1 MKGQHLAVESVL
13 TLAMGLTLAIGTIGI
28 FSSYQDQVKKST
40 TDIEVETVEYRLKTS
55 VYSLKNSDEA
65 TKKIEIPDDI
75 SGMEY
80 TVALDNGIRIVTPD
94 SEHVSRLDNL
104 NSYEMQGSTQGGTVT
119 LYKTGNQY
127 TLRSN

>member
-13 TLAMGLTLAIGTIGI
+13 TLAMGLALAIGTIGI
-28 FSSYQDQVKKST
+28 FSSYQDQVKRST

-65 TKKIEIPDDI
+65 TKKIEIPEDI
-75 SGMEY
+75 GGMEY
-80 TVALDNGIRIVTPD
+80 TVALDNGIKIITPEK
-94 SEHVSRLDNL
+94 EHASRLDNL
-104 NSYEMQGSTQGGTVT
+104 NSYKMQGSTQGGTVT